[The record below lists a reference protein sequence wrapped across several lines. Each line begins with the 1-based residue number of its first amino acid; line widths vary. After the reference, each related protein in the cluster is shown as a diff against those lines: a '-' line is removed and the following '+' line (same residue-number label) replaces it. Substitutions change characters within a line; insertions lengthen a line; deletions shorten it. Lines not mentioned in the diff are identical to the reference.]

1 MQDPEHQNTEAI
13 NELLTERHKMITLDP
28 AIYPKYC
35 DYMRLKE
42 DAQKEL
48 LGRRSELLK
57 LKHQDGIQNLEEV
70 QGLLDENH
78 AYLVQVGI
86 LLDLEWEMPVI
97 SEIIKD
103 SDT

>member
-1 MQDPEHQNTEAI
+1 MKPNPGD
-13 NELLTERHKMITLDP
+13 
-28 AIYPKYC
+28 YPIFNQ
-35 DYMRLKE
+35 YMRLKE
-42 DAQKEL
+42 EAQKEL

-78 AYLVQVGI
+78 EFLVHVGI
-86 LLDLEWEMPVI
+86 LLDLNWEMPVI
-97 SEIIKD
+97 SEIFKD